1 MADKDKSQS
10 LESIINEV
18 AGLGGASLHV
28 EHSLNRLKEDP
39 TDVKNLESYMQVE
52 TCPEEMKPGFYEM
65 LKKKSAM
72 LIAERM
78 NQVRKEHESA
88 LVEKVSGNYHKMVN
102 EAGVDYLVQMALT
115 VSGVEKLQ
123 RTIAEAV
130 EKKDFD
136 ALRKM
141 LAKRYS
147 DNKNWV
153 KYVMQNGTD
162 EDVQVLIKGYAQNA
176 VQSFLGKYFD
186 ETEKD
191 GQKVAVPNAGK
202 LREYLS
208 GALSEADDK
217 QKASAYLGVGKAIYN
232 VEAAKAQQAE
242 EAKKGAKK

>member
-1 MADKDKSQS
+1 MAEQNKSQS
-10 LESIINEV
+10 LEGIINEI
-18 AGLGGASLHV
+18 ASLGGASLHV
-28 EHSLNRLKEDP
+28 EHSLKRLKEDP

-52 TCPEEMKPGFYEM
+52 TCPPEMKPGFYEM

-88 LVEKVSGNYHKMVN
+88 LVEKVSENYHKMVN
-102 EAGVDYLVQMALT
+102 ESGVDYLLQMALS

-123 RTIAEAV
+123 KTIAEAV

-136 ALRKM
+136 ALKKM

-153 KYVMQNGTD
+153 KYVMQNGTN
-162 EDVQVLIKGYAQNA
+162 EDVQILIQGYVQHA
-176 VQSFLGKYFD
+176 VQSFLSKYFD
-186 ETEKD
+186 ETEEN
-191 GQKVAVPNAGK
+191 GEKVAVPNVSK

-208 GALSEADDK
+208 GALDGADDK
-217 QKASAYLGVGKAIYN
+217 QKASAYLGVGRAIYN
-232 VEAAKAQQAE
+232 AEVAKAQKAE
-242 EAKKGAKK
+242 EAKKDKKE